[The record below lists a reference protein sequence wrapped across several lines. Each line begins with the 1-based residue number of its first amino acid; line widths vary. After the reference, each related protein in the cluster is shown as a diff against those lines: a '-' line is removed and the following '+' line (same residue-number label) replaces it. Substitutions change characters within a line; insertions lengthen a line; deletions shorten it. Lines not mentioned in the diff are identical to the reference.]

1 MQLLQE
7 DCPARGK
14 VIANTV
20 SFLVRI
26 RLSEPVPSGSF
37 CISTGGKIKTTPPR
51 VSIGVSSNWL
61 PKLSKNLDSY
71 KIKLY
76 QRKSQSLVFLSERLY
91 FGLVASLAPNRQPRG
106 CHFGLSLDKG
116 NVYDHVQEMR
126 SLWHS
131 PPLSSSQPLDNSF
144 PTDAPTQ

>member
-1 MQLLQE
+1 VRAAFAFSLDFMQLLQE

-37 CISTGGKIKTTPPR
+37 CISTGGKIKTAPPR
-51 VSIGVSSNWL
+51 VSIGVSIGAGVATTSNWL

-76 QRKSQSLVFLSERLY
+76 QRKSQSFSI
-91 FGLVASLAPNRQPRG
+91 P
-106 CHFGLSLDKG
+106 
-116 NVYDHVQEMR
+116 VQ
-126 SLWHS
+126 STSTLG
-131 PPLSSSQPLDNSF
+131 
-144 PTDAPTQ
+144 